1 MKRILLLFIPLL
13 IVAACTSEASDN
25 PASAGDVRAQQ
36 GAEVG
41 EAPDAFDDSDCNFK
55 TVLDPKKAG
64 SPGNLIPSP
73 RNPNGDSELA
83 VLMRLFIDDLREA
96 RLLLEAGAKAD
107 KSLAKMWPTHRL
119 MRCAWPTKPSDRD
132 ESFDGRAQSYLMT
145 VRAFDEAPSKD
156 SYNAIVTSCVACHQV
171 SCAGVIDFIE
181 SLRWQ

>member
-1 MKRILLLFIPLL
+1 MKRFLLLFIPLL
-13 IVAACTSEASDN
+13 IVVACTSEASEN
-25 PASAGDVRAQQ
+25 VAPAGADVTDKGAGAPSAN
-36 GAEVG
+36 
-41 EAPDAFDDSDCNFK
+41 AFDDSDCNFE
-55 TVLDPKKAG
+55 TVLDPDKDG
-64 SPGNLIPSP
+64 SPGKLILSP

-107 KSLAKMWPTHRL
+107 KPLAKLWPTHRM
-119 MRCAWPTKPSDRD
+119 MRCAWPTKPTDRD
-132 ESFDGRAQSYLMT
+132 ESFDGRAQGYLMT
-145 VRAFDEAPSKD
+145 VRAFDEVPSKD